1 MGKKRIRFGSR
12 DKKTEDFVDPD
23 KDPYSYLKRYILEE
37 NYKDWFERNYPDN
50 TIYDAV
56 GLNEWDYNEMKK
68 KLSTNQD
75 TVEDTSKLEP
85 EPGSEPEPEPE
96 PESEPESELEP
107 KDDGKLSGKWTAE
120 PPGAKRTQP
129 TKPDEEGFEKIAS
142 TDPVVSDEQQNII
155 KKRTNKL
162 FWMRFAFALIGGA
175 AAEFLFDGIADS
187 EEKRWSSI
195 IFMIVIFVVTCFIA
209 KGMKISFPRSDR
221 KKLVTTGIG
230 SYIFLYLFA
239 WIMTH
244 TMLNLPKENFSLP
257 FT

>member
-50 TIYDAV
+50 TIYGAV

-68 KLSTNQD
+68 KLSANQD

-85 EPGSEPEPEPE
+85 EPE
-96 PESEPESELEP
+96 PESEPEQ
-107 KDDGKLSGKWTAE
+107 KDDGKVSGKWTAE
-120 PPGAKRTQP
+120 PPGTKRTQP
-129 TKPDEEGFEKIAS
+129 TKPDEEGFGKIAS
-142 TDPVVSDEQQNII
+142 TDPVVSDEQQKIT
-155 KKRTNKL
+155 KKRTDKL
-162 FWMRFAFALIGGA
+162 FWMRFVFALGGGVIA
-175 AAEFLFDGIADS
+175 TFVFDGIADS

-195 IFMIVIFVVTCFIA
+195 IFMIVLFVVTCFIA
-209 KGMKISFPRSDR
+209 KGMKITFQKSDR

-230 SYIFLYLFA
+230 SYVFLYLFA

>member
-37 NYKDWFERNYPDN
+37 NYKAWFERNYPDN
-50 TIYDAV
+50 TIYGAV

-68 KLSTNQD
+68 KLSANQD

-85 EPGSEPEPEPE
+85 EPESEPEPE
-96 PESEPESELEP
+96 PESEPEP
-107 KDDGKLSGKWTAE
+107 KDDGKVSGQWTAE
-120 PPGAKRTQP
+120 PPGTKRTQS
-129 TKPDEEGFEKIAS
+129 TKPDEEGFGKIAS

-155 KKRTNKL
+155 KKRTNTL
-162 FWMRFAFALIGGA
+162 FWMRFALALIGGA
-175 AAEFLFDGIADS
+175 AAEFLFDGIADM

-195 IFMIVIFVVTCFIA
+195 IFMIGLFVATCFVA
-209 KGMKISFPRSDR
+209 KGMKINFPKSDR

-230 SYIFLYLFA
+230 SYVFLYLFA